1 MMQAVVVYKAGGPE
15 VLRVEE
21 RPIPDP
27 PPGWVLVRVRAF
39 GLNRS
44 ELITR
49 AGGSGDAVQFPR
61 VLGIECVGEV
71 VEAPGSDLQP
81 GQRILAAMGGMG
93 RDYDG
98 GYAQYTLLPATQV
111 IPVDTTLDWPELGT
125 IPESFGTAWGTLELL
140 GLHEG
145 QSLLVHGGSS
155 SVGMAAITIAKDR
168 GITVIATT
176 RQAGK
181 RAAITRSS
189 LTET

>member
-1 MMQAVVVYKAGGPE
+1 M
-15 VLRVEE
+15 
-21 RPIPDP
+21 
-27 PPGWVLVRVRAF
+27 
-39 GLNRS
+39 
-44 ELITR
+44 
-49 AGGSGDAVQFPR
+49 
-61 VLGIECVGEV
+61 

-81 GQRILAAMGGMG
+81 GRRILAAMGGMG
-93 RDYDG
+93 RDYGG

-125 IPESFGTAWGTLELL
+125 IPESFGTAWGTLEQL

-181 RAAITRSS
+181 RAALQAAGADHPIVADGDVTPAVRGLVPSAS
-189 LTET
+189 TDCASWSDPVRWRRRCAP